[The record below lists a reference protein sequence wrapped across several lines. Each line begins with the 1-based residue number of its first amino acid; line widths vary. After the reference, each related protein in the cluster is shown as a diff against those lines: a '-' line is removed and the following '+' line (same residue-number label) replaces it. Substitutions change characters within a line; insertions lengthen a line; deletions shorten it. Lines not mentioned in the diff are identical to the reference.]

1 MMDRE
6 AQPFK
11 VVLGSRGLKNTRE
24 RETILK
30 ELEVRKGHFNAE
42 KLYSALNRKGTKVS
56 RPTIYRTLKLLEK
69 YHLID
74 RLDIKQNCFY
84 YESIFQKKDHAHM
97 ICERCGKIVDFPS
110 RSLEILKTEIDKE
123 RDFKS
128 ANISIQTFGLC
139 RNCQNASENGA
150 LETDGGQRCRRK
162 KN

>member
-1 MMDRE
+1 
-6 AQPFK
+6 
-11 VVLGSRGLKNTRE
+11 
-24 RETILK
+24 
-30 ELEVRKGHFNAE
+30 
-42 KLYSALNRKGTKVS
+42 
-56 RPTIYRTLKLLEK
+56 LKLLEK

-84 YESIFQKKDHAHM
+84 YESIFHKKDHSHM
-97 ICERCGKIVDFPS
+97 ICERCGKIIDFSS

-128 ANISIQTFGLC
+128 ASISIQIFGLC

-150 LETDGGQRCRRK
+150 LETDRGQRCQRK